1 MSNPTIWMINQYS
14 STPEYGIGGRSY
26 YLGAELVKLGWNV
39 AIIASNSHHLL
50 RTKPQ
55 LDNWYKIEDID
66 GLKFVWLKM
75 PEYSEAHSKKR
86 IYGWF
91 KFSHTLSKLKS
102 LDLPKPDYVLQSSPS
117 PIAFY
122 GARKLAKHFKS
133 KLIFEVRDIWP
144 LSLVQIG
151 GKSPNHPFIKYLQ
164 YTEDYAYKHADIVIS
179 NLKYAWKHMIT
190 RGMEKSKFHW
200 VPNGYSEEEFAN
212 PEPLPQEFI
221 EKFPKDK
228 FIVGYAG
235 TLGLANNL
243 FPLLDAAEL
252 LKNNKDIQIVL
263 VGDGKLK
270 HELVEY
276 ANSKKLDNVTFMG
289 RVAKNQMPSV
299 YKLFDVCYMS
309 LVHEDVFKYGI
320 SPNKLFEYLAAG
332 KPIIY
337 AVDSGEFNPVEEAE
351 CGIQIISKKSNS
363 IAETILNI
371 SEFDNEKLNMLG
383 KNSHCFAEKNFLYRE
398 IAFKLDKTLM
408 P

>member
-39 AIIASNSHHLL
+39 VIIASNSHHLL

-55 LDNWYKIEDID
+55 LDNWYKFEDID

-235 TLGLANNL
+235 TLGVANNL

-252 LKNNKDIQIVL
+252 LKDYKDIQIVL

-270 HELVEY
+270 NELVEY
-276 ANSKKLDNVTFMG
+276 ANSKELNNVTFLG

-299 YKLFDVCYMS
+299 YKLFDVCFLSMMNLPIYKFGTS
-309 LVHEDVFKYGI
+309 N
-320 SPNKLFEYLAAG
+320 NKFFEYLAAG

-351 CGIQIISKKSNS
+351 CGIEVRTGKPTNIVD
-363 IAETILNI
+363 AIL
-371 SEFDNEKLNMLG
+371 KLRDLG
-383 KNSHCFAEKNFLYRE
+383 KNEC
-398 IAFKLDKTLM
+398 TLM
-408 P
+408 YYNAHQYARLNYTYSVLALTLSNCLQ